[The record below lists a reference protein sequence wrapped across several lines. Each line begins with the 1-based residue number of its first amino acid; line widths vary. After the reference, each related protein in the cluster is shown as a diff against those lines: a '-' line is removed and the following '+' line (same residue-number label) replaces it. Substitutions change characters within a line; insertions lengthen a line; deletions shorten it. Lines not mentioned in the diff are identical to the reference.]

1 MANSPGKRY
10 RAVRDLVSDGNKYPI
25 DEACVLVEKTA
36 TAKFDESVDVAVR
49 LGVNPR
55 QADQMVRGTLSLPH
69 GSGKTVRVVVFAD
82 GDAARA
88 AEEAGAD
95 FVGSDDLVTKIQSEG
110 WVDFDKAIATRSMM
124 AKVGRLGRILGPRNL
139 MPNPKT
145 GTVVGP
151 DQVADVVR
159 EVKGGRLDF
168 KVERAGILHV
178 SIGKK
183 SMGAEKL
190 QDNLLAFMRSVMRL
204 KPASAKGT
212 YVKSIALS
220 TTMGPGIRLDP
231 NEVMKLAQESR

>member
-1 MANSPGKRY
+1 MAKLHGKRY
-10 RAVRDLVSDGNKYPI
+10 RALRDSVVDGQKYAL
-25 DEACVLVEKTA
+25 DEAVELVGKTG

-55 QADQMVRGTLSLPH
+55 QADQMVRGAVSLPH

-82 GDAARA
+82 GEAARA

-95 FVGSDDLVTKIQSEG
+95 FVGSDDLIAKIQNEG
-110 WVDFDKAIATRSMM
+110 WVDFDKAVATRSMM
-124 AKVGRLGRILGPRNL
+124 AKVGRLGRVLGPRGL

-145 GTVVGP
+145 NTVVGP
-151 DQVADVVR
+151 EQIAEVIR

-178 SIGKK
+178 SIGKR
-183 SMGAEKL
+183 SMSAD
-190 QDNLLAFMRSVMRL
+190 QIRDNLLAFMRVVLRL

-212 YVKSIALS
+212 YVKSVAVS
-220 TTMGPGIRLDP
+220 TTMGVGIRLDP
-231 NEVMKLAQESR
+231 NEVSKLAQESR

>member
-1 MANSPGKRY
+1 MANKPGKRY
-10 RAVRDLVSDGNKYPI
+10 RAARESVVDGQKYAL
-25 DEACVLVEKTA
+25 DEAVGLVQKTA

-55 QADQMVRGTLSLPH
+55 QADQLVRGTVSLPH
-69 GSGKTVRVVVFAD
+69 GSGKEVRVVVFAD

-95 FVGSDDLVTKIQSEG
+95 FVGSDDLVAKIQNEG

-151 DQVADVVR
+151 EQVAEVVR

-168 KVERAGILHV
+168 KVEKAGILHV
-178 SIGKK
+178 SIGKQ
-183 SMGAEKL
+183 SMDAEKL
-190 QDNLLAFMRSVMRL
+190 KDNLLAFMRTVVRL

-212 YVKSIALS
+212 YVKSVAIS
-220 TTMGPGIRLDP
+220 STMGPGVRLDP
-231 NEVMKLAQESR
+231 NEVVKAAQESR